1 MTFFLTLVAK
11 KELNETH
18 LDTVCGILNRSF
30 SPAEFNWLHE
40 GKAAEIQLPECIDD
54 KIFENIISAIDK
66 DRIDALL
73 TPTKSRRK
81 KLLIADMDSTIV
93 TSETLDDIAAELGIG
108 DIVSKITARAMRGEL
123 DFKAALTERV
133 ALLAGKSTDV
143 LETISN
149 KTKLTDGALS
159 LVKTMRK
166 NGAICVLISGGFTY
180 FTEHVADLCGFD
192 HHHGNILSTHN
203 NRITGRVEEPVLD
216 KSAKFSFMQEYVLD
230 HKLNMSDVLAIGDGA
245 NDYDIISNAGLGIGF
260 HPKDTL
266 KKASRNHIRHGD
278 LTAAL
283 YAQGYTETEI
293 IRK

>member
-133 ALLAGKSTDV
+133 ALLK
-143 LETISN
+143 
-149 KTKLTDGALS
+149 
-159 LVKTMRK
+159 
-166 NGAICVLISGGFTY
+166 
-180 FTEHVADLCGFD
+180 
-192 HHHGNILSTHN
+192 
-203 NRITGRVEEPVLD
+203 P
-216 KSAKFSFMQEYVLD
+216 
-230 HKLNMSDVLAIGDGA
+230 
-245 NDYDIISNAGLGIGF
+245 
-260 HPKDTL
+260 
-266 KKASRNHIRHGD
+266 
-278 LTAAL
+278 
-283 YAQGYTETEI
+283 
-293 IRK
+293 